1 MKLTIV
7 TFSLGDSIAAKVV
20 IRIVVYTYTPSLRRP
35 TIAGQWFEDLVFIL
49 FSIGLGV
56 VDLLFA
62 SSGRTGIQRAWRLY
76 QSVSPCLRM
85 RDLMLVVPFSLSRP
99 AFAVL
104 RCEAREAMG
113 LDDTSWLEGTGVI
126 SCVLDASVASD
137 ALVAWEASESRFA
150 GVTELGVEP
159 VVLRKK
165 PAMLCCFV
173 ALFWELKLGVFFGFC
188 VPISFPSIPRAI
200 SSACAY
206 TVRAIVPSNQVYM

>member
-126 SCVLDASVASD
+126 SCVLDALVAS
-137 ALVAWEASESRFA
+137 EASESRFA
-150 GVTELGVEP
+150 GVMELGVEP

-173 ALFWELKLGVFFGFC
+173 ALFWLLKLGVFFGFC

-206 TVRAIVPSNQVYM
+206 TVRAIGPSSQVYM